1 MQRTNDET
9 RPGHTI
15 TVITKKR
22 RGIFSPAKTSSH
34 TIENQQPS
42 TLASSNRF
50 VRDELRIFGD
60 R

>member
-1 MQRTNDET
+1 MPFTKEQA
-9 RPGHTI
+9 RPNHTI

-22 RGIFSPAKTSSH
+22 RSINSPVKTSRH

-42 TLASSNRF
+42 TLGSGNRF